1 MTTVRPRSSSLV
13 VKTGDCYS
21 FRTKSPRSY
30 PERGLDRAASWGLSS
45 RFSSAF
51 SGVSRLVPPSRSS
64 VCTGSLVWA
73 ARSLTQSSAI
83 LLRVSFASLFCSL
96 KWIAVSRTTMALVS
110 LRLVTC
116 ALGRSFR
123 AICLDMVGGWNGLG
137 RETFSTMNFLSK
149 FLISCETPYVNVSRA
164 YSFFT

>member
-1 MTTVRPRSSSLV
+1 MRPRSSSLV

-45 RFSSAF
+45 RFLSAF
-51 SGVSRLVPPSRSS
+51 SGVSKLVPPSRSS
-64 VCTGSLVWA
+64 VCIGSLVWA

-83 LLRVSFASLFCSL
+83 SFGVSLAVLFCCSL

-110 LRLVTC
+110 LRLVTY